1 MNEKEVSE
9 LRRRFRQDRSNITH
23 IRGCYVNE
31 AKEIVSEFDQ
41 SLGRTLKNSVLLFL
55 ASLPRSLG
63 AAAIL
68 LGYLALISLFAP
80 ASYVVA
86 VLGNVWLPLAAAFLM
101 IYQPMEKILDLENQ
115 VHAAQEARR
124 SGN

>member
-41 SLGRTLKNSVLLFL
+41 SLGLMQQEECEKFLALLKRTLSGTLEKNLLD
-55 ASLPRSLG
+55 
-63 AAAIL
+63 
-68 LGYLALISLFAP
+68 ISFTT
-80 ASYVVA
+80 
-86 VLGNVWLPLAAAFLM
+86 
-101 IYQPMEKILDLENQ
+101 QQ
-115 VHAAQEARR
+115 VEDSEEH
-124 SGN
+124 